1 MKEKIMPFLKIF
13 FIGAITIFIALV
25 VVGIA
30 LVLQWPWW
38 AILFL
43 LLFIASLVLGGFF
56 IRNLL
61 DQRMGKRF
69 EESIVAQDNAQIQ
82 TLSGKEQDNRKLLQA
97 KWREAIDVLR
107 RSHLKKNGNPLYV
120 LPWYLVIGESGSGK
134 TTSLNSARL
143 ATPFVDLGK
152 TAGISGTQNCEWW
165 FLEQAIVIDT
175 AGRYCIPV
183 NGEPDSQEWQNF
195 LSLLVKYR
203 KKEPLNGL
211 IVTIAADKLLNAG
224 QHAIEDEGRM
234 MRRRIDELMRVLRVK
249 FPVYVLVTKC
259 DLIQGINRFCEQLPV
274 ESLTQPMGMINQ
286 NLSADTPA
294 FLENTIQT
302 VSKRLRNMRML
313 ILHHLDAKYV
323 DPPLFFFPEEFDD
336 IKQGLS
342 TFVKTTFG
350 VNPYQETPVLR
361 GLFFSSGRQNGNPVS
376 HFSRNLG
383 FTAPQENLPGT
394 AKGLF
399 LHDFFAKVLPKDRRL
414 LAPTRRSIEWSIL
427 TGNLGLS
434 AWAVL
439 CVALCG
445 LLSFSF
451 VKNLHTIGGISKEF
465 QKLPVLQGE
474 YLSDLTALDR
484 FREGIIRIESQNK
497 SWWMPRFGLRESIRV
512 ERELKKHYCRQY
524 QSRFLGPFDQNL
536 MQNIQAFDFTSSDP
550 VYAQYMVHLVRRINI
565 LRDAPYSSNI
575 KRLSEKP
582 HPHYIAMHDHDPVD
596 HPETKKV
603 INSQNF
609 YYLAWRE
616 DSDQMQKEIA
626 GLEDAVKS
634 LYGRRNGNLQWM
646 LALTDL
652 YSGIAPITLNDFWGG
667 GQQASEDRRV
677 EPCFTRT
684 GREVIE
690 RFFTELSQAYPDAPS
705 LTTNK
710 NLFDEKYRTLCFEA
724 WRYFADGFSKG
735 MKRLNTPAEWDRMA
749 SDMAGNG
756 GGPYRALIDKITVQL
771 EPLYRGGTTPIWLSQ
786 IVRYQTV
793 RVQGRAHQ
801 AGILK
806 TMKESVR
813 KTAMSVEKSTG
824 HNAGVETLE
833 NRKEAAQAY
842 ADYHNAL
849 KSIETATTS
858 GKSAFEIAR
867 QTFSDDPAVSKSP
880 FHSGYKAIDRLKRGI
895 GGGNDVDAT
904 VASLISGPFDFLW
917 LFVCNRTAAQLE
929 SQWGEQ
935 VLAPTMGMN
944 SQQMMPFL
952 VGPDG
957 LVWKYVRDYAAPFLN
972 RNEKT
977 GYYPKEVLGG
987 TVMLGKSFYNFLN
1000 KGARAQA
1007 TKQVQQKNYNVEING
1022 LPTAANPDASLQ
1034 PHGTRLELQC
1044 GPTAQVL
1051 QNNNY
1056 PVNKT
1061 FYWSPELCSDVILNI
1076 EVSDLVLSRRYSGPR
1091 AFPDFLRDFR
1101 GGRRVFHAREFPG
1114 DKDSLERLKIKFIK
1128 VAYQFIGNMPV
1139 VQTVEAMPVAL
1150 PGSIGK

>member
-1 MKEKIMPFLKIF
+1 MKNTIIPFLKIF
-13 FIGAITIFIALV
+13 FISAITIFITLV
-25 VVGIA
+25 VIGIA
-30 LVLQWPWW
+30 LALHWPWW

-43 LLFIASLVLGGFF
+43 LLFIGSLVLGGLF
-56 IRNLL
+56 IRRLL
-61 DQRMGKRF
+61 DQRMGKQF
-69 EESIVAQDNAQIQ
+69 EESLVAQDNAQIQ
-82 TLSGKEQDNRKLLQA
+82 TLSEKEQDNRKLLQA
-97 KWREAIDVLR
+97 KWRVAIDVLR
-107 RSHLKKNGNPLYV
+107 KSHLKKNGNPLYV

-143 ATPFVDLGK
+143 ATPFLDLAR

-165 FLEQAIVIDT
+165 FLEQSIVIDT

-183 NGEPDSQEWQNF
+183 NGEPDSREWQNF

-224 QHAIEDEGRM
+224 QNAIEDEARI
-234 MRRRIDELMRVLRVK
+234 MRRRIDELMRLLRVK

-294 FLENTIQT
+294 FLDNAIQT
-302 VSKRLRNMRML
+302 VSRRLRNMRML
-313 ILHHLDAKYV
+313 ILHLLDAKYV

-342 TFVKTTFG
+342 TFVKTTFS
-350 VNPYQETPVLR
+350 VNPYQEMPVLR
-361 GLFFSSGRQNGNPVS
+361 GLFFSSGRQDGNPVS
-376 HFSRNLG
+376 HFSRSLG
-383 FTAPQENLPGT
+383 FSAPQESLPGT
-394 AKGLF
+394 ARGLF
-399 LHDFFAKVLPKDRRL
+399 LHDFFAKVLPKDRHL
-414 LAPTRRSIEWSIL
+414 LTPTRSFIEWSTL

-451 VKNLHTIGGISKEF
+451 VRNLHTISSISKEF
-465 QKLPVLQGE
+465 QKLPVLHGE

-484 FREGIIRIESQNK
+484 FREGIIRIEKQNK

-512 ERELKKHYCRQY
+512 EKELKKHYCRQY
-524 QSRFLGPFDQNL
+524 QSRFMGPFDQNL
-536 MQNIQAFDFTSSDP
+536 MQNIQAFDFTASDH
-550 VYAQYMVHLVRRINI
+550 VYAQYMMHLVRRINI
-565 LRDAPYSSNI
+565 LRDAPYSSDI
-575 KRLSEKP
+575 RGLREKP
-582 HPHYIAMHDHDPVD
+582 QPQYIAMQNHDPVN
-596 HPETKKV
+596 HPETGNL
-603 INSQNF
+603 IGNQNF

-616 DSDQMQKEIA
+616 DSDQIQKEIN

-646 LALTDL
+646 LTLSDQ
-652 YSGIAPITLNDFWGG
+652 YSGILPVTLNDFWGG
-667 GQQASEDRRV
+667 GQQIAEERRV
-677 EPCFTRT
+677 EPCFTRQ

-690 RFFTELSQAYPDAPS
+690 RFFSELSQAYPDAPS

-724 WRYFADGFSKG
+724 WRDFTEGFSKG
-735 MKRLNTPAEWDRMA
+735 IERLHTPAEWDKMA

-756 GGPYRALIDKITVQL
+756 GGPYRKLIDKITVQL
-771 EPLYRGGTTPIWLSQ
+771 EPLYNGGALPAWLSQ
-786 IVRYQTV
+786 ILRFQTFRGQGNAYQTGFV
-793 RVQGRAHQ
+793 
-801 AGILK
+801 K
-806 TMKESVR
+806 TMTDSVK

-824 HNAGVETLE
+824 HDAGVATLD
-833 NRKEAAQAY
+833 NRKEDAQAY
-842 ADYHNAL
+842 ADYQNAL

-880 FHSGYKAIDRLKRGI
+880 FHRGHKAIDRLKKGI
-895 GGGNDVDAT
+895 GGGNEVDAT
-904 VASLISGPFDFLW
+904 VARLISGPFDYLW

-929 SQWGEQ
+929 SRWSEH
-935 VLAPTMGMN
+935 VLAPTMGM
-944 SQQMMPFL
+944 SPQQMMPFL

-957 LVWKYVRDYAAPFLN
+957 LVWKYVKEYAAPFLN

-987 TVMLGKSFYNFLN
+987 TVMLNKSFYNFLN

-1007 TKQVQQKNYNVEING
+1007 TKQVQQNNYNVEING

-1034 PHGTRLELQC
+1034 PHGTWLELQC
-1044 GPTAQVL
+1044 GPTAQIL

-1061 FYWSPELCSDVILNI
+1061 FYWSPESCSDVILNI
-1076 EVSDLVLSRRYSGPR
+1076 EVGDLVLSRRYSGPR
-1091 AFPDFLRDFR
+1091 AFPDFLKDFK
-1101 GGRRVFHAREFPG
+1101 GGRRVFHPREFPAE
-1114 DKDSLERLKIKFIK
+1114 KSSLERLKIKFIK
-1128 VAYQFIGNMPV
+1128 VAYQFIGSMPV